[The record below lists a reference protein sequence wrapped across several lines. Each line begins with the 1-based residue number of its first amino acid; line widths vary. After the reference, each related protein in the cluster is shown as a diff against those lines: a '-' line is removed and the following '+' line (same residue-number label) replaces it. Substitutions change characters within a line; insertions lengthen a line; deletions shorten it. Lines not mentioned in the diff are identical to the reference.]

1 MTSSL
6 SCCLCGGV
14 YATCECDNR
23 THGLAGM
30 HVLQAR
36 LVRLLLAH
44 EKKTREVENQK
55 QMLTDIL
62 KCCGVDATA
71 FVEAPGR
78 AATQLTQHV
87 NELQLARDVLL
98 ARGSR
103 VNLTH
108 MLGAHQERG
117 EALLGACK
125 KLVSAGLGSLSR
137 HVPGSVL
144 LLDFAGLSP
153 VTLTIERKNLL
164 RDAIASLVSSDLLS
178 SEPQRDCLPAY
189 ACLHEVILCAC
200 RHPL

>member
-153 VTLTIERKNLL
+153 VTLTMVFAPACSRSISCLNCPSSNGVGARF
-164 RDAIASLVSSDLLS
+164 AIVIQALAMKRCFAS
-178 SEPQRDCLPAY
+178 
-189 ACLHEVILCAC
+189 
-200 RHPL
+200 